1 MIFNIISPQAKERGF
16 TYMAYHKIKGTK
28 KAWITWA
35 VLTALTVPAYAAS
48 ADGAADGSAVT
59 TKDVVVTATRTEADV
74 KMVPN
79 TVEVITADDIEK
91 LGATDVY
98 SALRLADN
106 VQIMNTSTG
115 FGHRISMR
123 GMSSD
128 STLILINGQRT
139 AIEDTETTQNLLA
152 LDRINV
158 HNIERIEIIRG
169 AASAQYGSDALAGVI
184 NIITK
189 KSTGKP
195 LVTVGA
201 TTGTTNMS
209 NYYHIDLGRQG
220 KFSSTFD
227 MNFSKDRQWTEH
239 EVSGLPV
246 KNLQGPKQS
255 YNFSGTYELGENKN
269 LNLDLGYYKDKLS
282 GDWSHKEYN
291 LGAWGGI
298 VRLQDAKLET
308 ERCDASLSLT
318 GKTKKD
324 DYMVRTFY
332 SKLDKFRFLPYTALA
347 KEYGETNKYSIW
359 GIEAKN
365 SHKVNGDHTLT
376 YGTEYDR
383 YDVDGVNFG
392 KDGDNGKNL
401 NTYAAYIQDEWLL
414 GDKWE
419 IIPAVR
425 YDHHSEFGSKTTPHI
440 GVTYLANDHNRFK
453 ANWGEGYKAPSVSEL
468 YMDYTHMGVLT
479 LGNPNLRP
487 EESKNWDLSYEG
499 EWGKTFGKIT
509 YFHNDI
515 DNMISTR
522 TVGGRHG
529 YNEYYNIDGTTKTHG
544 VELTLGRK
552 LSRDLD
558 VKVTSNWTSASN
570 KVASAESSAHG
581 VDGIADNIT
590 TLQLAY
596 DDHRAYGYNAT
607 LWEQWVH
614 DYYESDSSQTY
625 SYNTLNFVINKK
637 YGDAVRLFAGV
648 DNIFNKKIDA
658 IYLDGRIWRTGIE
671 FKFYKKLRPSEGY
684 PQ

>member
-48 ADGAADGSAVT
+48 ADGTADGSAVT

-195 LVTVGA
+195 SVTVGA

-255 YNFSGTYELGENKN
+255 YNFSGTYELGENKH

-308 ERCDASLSLT
+308 ERRDASLSLT

-479 LGNPNLRP
+479 MGNPNLRP

-509 YFHNDI
+509 YFNNDI

-625 SYNTLNFVINKK
+625 SYNTLNFIINKK

-671 FKFYKKLRPSEGY
+671 FKF
-684 PQ
+684 